1 MEDLRRKYTR
11 AINIAKN
18 VGLTGFIGERD
29 GRLFFKGSVG
39 TQDHAARIWSA
50 IKDVPSWRYE
60 VIADIQV
67 HAFDARNSV
76 RRGNIGDKPA

>member
-18 VGLTGFIGERD
+18 VGLSGFIGERD

-39 TQDHAARIWSA
+39 TEDQAARIWSA

-60 VIADIQV
+60 VVADIQV
-67 HAFDARNSV
+67 LVFDARSL
-76 RRGNIGDKPA
+76 RRGHIGHKPA

>member
-1 MEDLRRKYTR
+1 VEDLRRKYTR
-11 AINIAKN
+11 AISIAKN

-60 VIADIQV
+60 VVADIQV
-67 HAFDARNSV
+67 LALDPRRSL